1 MSELKKTGKC
11 INFGNCAKADRH
23 EIIELD
29 FTEDF
34 VCPECNSDLLE
45 EHTGKKGGKGAPK
58 KGLLIGAI
66 AAVVLLGGAAAFF
79 LTKDKEEI
87 ATEETT
93 ITPPAALE
101 EPIVVEEPI
110 VIDTPVVAEPPIEEQ
125 VVEKPVVKEPVVK
138 ESKPSA
144 PSSGTLNL
152 GYGTYTGQI
161 KNGKANGSG
170 RLVFKT
176 NHIISEY
183 DKGQKRTAEPGDY
196 IEGQFEN
203 NNFYSGKWFGKDN
216 NQKGAIILQKS
227 GL

>member
-11 INFGNCAKADRH
+11 INFGNCAKADRN

-34 VCPECNSDLLE
+34 VCPECNSDLQE
-45 EHTGKKGGKGAPK
+45 ENTGKKGGKGAPK
-58 KGLLIGAI
+58 KGIIIGAI
-66 AAVVLLGGAAAFF
+66 AAVVLLGGGAAVF
-79 LTKDKEEI
+79 LSQDKDKEEI
-87 ATEETT
+87 VAGETAV
-93 ITPPAALE
+93 TPPA
-101 EPIVVEEPI
+101 VVEEPI
-110 VIDTPVVAEPPIEEQ
+110 VIDTPVVAEPPIEEKVEEKK
-125 VVEKPVVKEPVVK
+125 VVEKTVAEP
-138 ESKPSA
+138 KPSS
-144 PSSGTLNL
+144 SSGTLNL

-170 RLVFKT
+170 KLVFKT
-176 NHIISEY
+176 SHILSEY
-183 DKGQKRTAEPGDY
+183 DKTQKRTAEPGDY
-196 IEGQFEN
+196 VEGQFEN